1 MHRASVFFLV
11 GIVFFG
17 LGPLLVQA
25 QPASESSVQFQVSEP
40 PSGALSQEELE
51 GIAETIRRLE
61 EHPLAEGAD
70 KARAILVQW
79 LQASP
84 DVEVSMCPGIA
95 APLVASESSALRR
108 TMMQH
113 LLSTAAYTIENPEA
127 DLAAAKL
134 SGLKGALRV
143 YEVSARQKMG
153 PRKEERAQTERQQD
167 DTGGA
172 GAIQQLLQMREEG
185 TLEKYVEQG
194 VQSCRDSG

>member
-1 MHRASVFFLV
+1 MHRVSVFFLV

-51 GIAETIRRLE
+51 SIAQTIRRLE
-61 EHPLAEGAD
+61 KHPLAEGAD
-70 KARAILVQW
+70 KARATLIQW

-95 APLVASESSALRR
+95 TPLVENESPALRR

-113 LLSTAAYTIENPEA
+113 LLSTAAYTIENSDA

-143 YEVSARQKMG
+143 YETARK
-153 PRKEERAQTERQQD
+153 TE
-167 DTGGA
+167 GA
-172 GAIQQLLQMREEG
+172 RGLDKLLELREQG
-185 TLEKYVEQG
+185 TLNQYVEQG
-194 VQSCRDSG
+194 VQSCRESG